1 MDLKARRELRAGKT
15 SGALDVVWFDQAV
28 VRAALAGR
36 VLIIEGLE
44 KATVTVREISGE
56 RLEQLRDDRDFG
68 EPKDEGYTCLR
79 RRSQKVLVANISNVI
94 WFHQACDAWKFKDS
108 IGNS

>member
-44 KATVTVREISGE
+44 KAR
-56 RLEQLRDDRDFG
+56 
-68 EPKDEGYTCLR
+68 
-79 RRSQKVLVANISNVI
+79 
-94 WFHQACDAWKFKDS
+94 
-108 IGNS
+108 

>member
-56 RLEQLRDDRDFG
+56 RLGQLRDDRNL
-68 EPKDEGYTCLR
+68 ENLRMKDT
-79 RRSQKVLVANISNVI
+79 
-94 WFHQACDAWKFKDS
+94 HACGGGGVRKYW
-108 IGNS
+108 

>member
-1 MDLKARRELRAGKT
+1 MCSWLDGLKKSYGSNGIQRVNQGSPFAPACGKVDLKARRELRAGKT

-44 KATVTVREISGE
+44 KARW
-56 RLEQLRDDRDFG
+56 RLRDDRNL
-68 EPKDEGYTCLR
+68 ENELKDERYACIR
-79 RRSQKVLVANISNVI
+79 RRS
-94 WFHQACDAWKFKDS
+94 
-108 IGNS
+108 